1 MLASRLLSILML
13 LQTRGQMSARE
24 LAAEFEVSE
33 RTIHRDIDQLSAAGV
48 PVYAERGR
56 SGGFRLLDGYRTRL
70 TGLTEPEAEAL
81 FLAGLP
87 GPAAQLGL
95 ADLLST
101 ARLKLMAALPAHVQ
115 PNAERIASRFH
126 LDPAGWFRVEN
137 PHPALKQ
144 VAQAVWSGLVLKLDY
159 RRAGKADTYA
169 RRLGPLGLVLK
180 GGVWYLVALS
190 GKAIRTYRVANI
202 SHVEITDEAFER
214 PTSFDLAEHWRQAS
228 RAYESGLYPDRAE
241 VRISPAG
248 RTQLDL
254 LGPQALESAALTATE
269 PDTGSWVRCV
279 VPIES
284 VRAGVREL
292 MRLGED
298 VEILGPKPLREAMAA
313 TLAVMWRRHAAEST
327 SLDGRAGD
335 QFAAVEIAARKG

>member
-13 LQTRGQMSARE
+13 LQARGLMSAKA

-115 PNAERIASRFH
+115 PNVERIAARFH
-126 LDPAGWFRVEN
+126 LDPAGWFRGEDSL
-137 PHPALKQ
+137 ASLKP
-144 VAQAVWSGLVLKLDY
+144 VAQAVWSGHYLKLDY
-159 RRAGKADTYA
+159 RPAGEAEPYP

-180 GGVWYLVALS
+180 GGVWYLVAQS
-190 GKAIRTYRVANI
+190 GKATRTYRIANI
-202 SHVEITDEAFER
+202 TEAEITSEAFTR
-214 PTSFDLAEHWRQAS
+214 PASFDLSEYWRQAS
-228 RAYESGLYPDRAE
+228 SAYESGLYRGRVE
-241 VRISPAG
+241 VRVSTLG
-248 RTQLDL
+248 VSLLEQ
-254 LGPQALESAALTATE
+254 LGPQVAEAAALTASA
-269 PDTGSWVRCV
+269 PDHEGWVRCV

-284 VRAGVREL
+284 IRSGVREL
-292 MRLGED
+292 LRLGQE
-298 VEILGPKPLREAMAA
+298 VEVVGPKALREAMIS
-313 TLAVMWRRHAAEST
+313 TLAAMSRLHAPDHAERS
-327 SLDGRAGD
+327 SDALS
-335 QFAAVEIAARKG
+335 

>member
-13 LQTRGQMSARE
+13 LQARGRMSARE

-56 SGGFRLLDGYRTRL
+56 AGGFSLLDGYRTRL

-81 FLAGLP
+81 FLTGLP

-115 PNAERIASRFH
+115 PNAERIATRFH
-126 LDPAGWFRVEN
+126 LDPAGWFRGED
-137 PHPALKQ
+137 PLASLKP
-144 VAQAVWSGLVLKLDY
+144 VAQAVWSEHVLNLSY
-159 RRAGKADTYA
+159 RPAGAAESYP

-180 GGVWYLVALS
+180 GGVWYLVAVS
-190 GKAIRTYRVANI
+190 GKSTRTYRVANI
-202 SHVEITDEAFER
+202 SDVELTQETFTR
-214 PTSFDLAEHWRQAS
+214 PANFDLAAYWRQAS
-228 RAYESGLYPDRAE
+228 REYEAGLYRERAE
-241 VRISPAG
+241 IRVSPIG
-248 RTQLDL
+248 LTLLER
-254 LGPQALESAALTATE
+254 LGPQVAEAVSLTACE
-269 PDTGSWVRCV
+269 PDRNGWTRCV
-279 VPIES
+279 IPIES
-284 VRAGVREL
+284 HRTGLREL

-298 VEILGPKPLREAMAA
+298 VEIIGPPSLRRAMAS
-313 TLAVMWRRHAAEST
+313 TLGDMWRRYDS
-327 SLDGRAGD
+327 SLSDMAIVAGPD
-335 QFAAVEIAARKG
+335 

>member
-13 LQTRGQMSARE
+13 LQARGQMSARV

-56 SGGFRLLDGYRTRL
+56 GGGFRLIDGYRTRL
-70 TGLTEPEAEAL
+70 TGLTESEAEAL

-115 PNAERIASRFH
+115 PNAERIAGRFH
-126 LDPAGWFRVEN
+126 LDPAGWFRGED
-137 PHPALKQ
+137 PLASLKL
-144 VAQAVWSGLVLKLDY
+144 VAQAVWSEHFLKLSY
-159 RRAGKADTYA
+159 RPAGEAEAYP

-202 SHVEITDEAFER
+202 TDAEITDEAFVR
-214 PTSFDLAEHWRQAS
+214 PASFDLPGYWRQAS
-228 RAYESGLYPDRAE
+228 SAYESGLYRGRAE
-241 VRISPAG
+241 VRVS
-248 RTQLDL
+248 RTGLSLLDR
-254 LGPQALESAALTATE
+254 LGPQVAEAAALTAAE
-269 PDTGSWVRCV
+269 PDGDGWVRCV

-284 VRAGVREL
+284 VGSGVREL
-292 MRLGED
+292 MRLGEE
-298 VEILGPKPLREAMAA
+298 VEVVGPQPLREAMIA
-313 TLAVMWRRHAAEST
+313 TLAAMSRRHVPGVT
-327 SLDGRAGD
+327 GRISPG
-335 QFAAVEIAARKG
+335 